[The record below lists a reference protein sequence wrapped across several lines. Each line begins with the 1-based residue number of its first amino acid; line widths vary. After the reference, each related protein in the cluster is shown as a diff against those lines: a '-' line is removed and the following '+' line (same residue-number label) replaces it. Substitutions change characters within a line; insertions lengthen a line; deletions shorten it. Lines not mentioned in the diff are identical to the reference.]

1 LRDRREQE
9 TARAMTVD
17 LRCRPKRLTVPL
29 PDRKRRKKGVR
40 AHQKKIK
47 RERPKQMKSLKRST
61 VASIDEEG
69 RRRWR
74 MRRRRRTV
82 GWRRWAQSAR
92 WRYRTR

>member
-1 LRDRREQE
+1 V
-9 TARAMTVD
+9 TVD
-17 LRCRPKRLTVPL
+17 LRCRPKRLAVPL

-40 AHQKKIK
+40 PPEKDKE

-74 MRRRRRTV
+74 MRRRRTV